1 MLFFIFC
8 LAQTSNNEVIVHTS
22 NTSEPK
28 AQTALNGLLFL
39 DSFLFER
46 MLKTHSSPSH
56 LLFLFA
62 NKKRIWKNTF
72 FQTENDLNATQW
84 PNIT

>member
-22 NTSEPK
+22 NPSEPK

-39 DSFLFER
+39 DSFF
-46 MLKTHSSPSH
+46 
-56 LLFLFA
+56 
-62 NKKRIWKNTF
+62 IWKNAK
-72 FQTENDLNATQW
+72 DTQQ
-84 PNIT
+84 PLPPAVSVCQ

>member
-22 NTSEPK
+22 NPSEPK

-62 NKKRIWKNTF
+62 DKKKNWHKGKGQGTKTHF
-72 FQTENDLNATQW
+72 FRQRMT
-84 PNIT
+84 